1 MLLCE
6 SVVFE
11 IFCKIYNSELIN
23 MKATQRLRKKEKRS
37 LKRGIEKKNL
47 EAGGVESIASAAIAA
62 ATGGG
67 LVDSGVGRGPA
78 APPPSP
84 ARNAT

>member
-1 MLLCE
+1 MGR
-6 SVVFE
+6 
-11 IFCKIYNSELIN
+11 
-23 MKATQRLRKKEKRS
+23 RLKD
-37 LKRGIEKKNL
+37 IEKKAKWSLKQGVGKMNL
-47 EAGGVESIASAAIAA
+47 EAAGVESIASAAIAA